1 MDMSAKTVLVTG
13 STSGVGLGIAN
24 KFASLGAQV
33 VLNSFTNTP
42 EDQELAKQIS
52 RKYGTSV
59 TYRQANLVNPQ
70 EARGL
75 VLNSPEID
83 ILVNNA
89 GIQFVSPVEE
99 LPVEKWNEIIAVN
112 LSSAFHTIAEAIP
125 LMKKKGWGRIIN
137 ISSVH
142 GLRASPFKSAYIAA
156 KHGIIGLTKTVA
168 LETAETPITCNAICP
183 GYIMTSMIE
192 SQIPEQMKV
201 HNMNRESIIRDIML
215 ARQPSKE
222 FVSIE
227 QVADAVVF
235 LCSSSAEQITG
246 TTLSMDGGWTS
257 L

>member
-1 MDMSAKTVLVTG
+1 MDMSVKTVLVTG